1 MSPARHDP
9 AQTQLPLDDEAIA
22 AMAPAHP
29 EVEDVASA
37 EAVASAV
44 QRELEALRIDN
55 KRLRKLLDLGASEA
69 RAAAPDQGQ
78 LALAA
83 PGPVTAAS
91 PEAEKIAFYMDL
103 FRTRTDVF
111 ALRWENAAEGK
122 AGWVPAVPGGWR
134 KWMDRDNTNY
144 TRLTP
149 AEVEAHLR
157 GRQHIGLYPLTE
169 ADSCAFVAA
178 DFDGAAAMLDA
189 LAYLKAAR
197 FRGIPAA
204 LEVSQSGRGA
214 HVWIFFT
221 HFVPA
226 EAARALATSLLHEAM
241 GIRGSM
247 SLRSYDRLFPSQDRH
262 TGKGMGN
269 LIAAPLSGRR
279 RMHGTTLFLDPA
291 TLEPFGD
298 QWAYLS
304 GLGRVSPGELKKLL
318 RSLPPPATGRKT
330 RLEVPASSKISPR
343 PAPIVQA
350 VIGARITLRS
360 TDLGPA
366 MVTALK
372 HAAALPN
379 PDFYERQR
387 QRRSTWGIPRFLAS
401 YDESLEGDLILP
413 RGLLPMLEKLVET
426 AGSRLALT
434 DERVGGQPQDFAFTA
449 TLHPEQERAFKALA
463 NRTHGVLVAAPG
475 SGKTVMACALIAA
488 KSVSTLVLVDR
499 KTLADQWRGE
509 ILRFLGEKSGQIG
522 GGKSKTTG
530 RIDVAL
536 LPTLARRKNVAELA
550 AGYGFVVVD
559 ECHHVPAAAF
569 SQVMNQI
576 PARCWLGLTATP
588 YRRDGLEELIFH
600 QLGSFTH
607 EFTAPRHGEL
617 PQSAAEYPA
626 PALQLRLHET
636 AFEYDGDIDPSS
648 PGGIT
653 QIHKILIEDPAR
665 VAQVAG
671 DIIEAHAQGRQV
683 LVLSTWKRH
692 LQLISESLR
701 AAGLDPVEL
710 TGSLKAGARRA
721 AMERINSAPADE
733 PLLVLGTGS
742 LIGEG
747 FDCPRLDTLFLAAP
761 ISFRGRLL
769 QYAGRVTRPYPGKA
783 DAVVHDYVDVRTP
796 VIARAYDKRSAGYR
810 ELGFEPVTAATPRP
824 AP

>member
-1 MSPARHDP
+1 MSPTRHDP
-9 AQTQLPLDDEAIA
+9 DQPQLPLDEASVQLPA
-22 AMAPAHP
+22 PADTRAPAHAP
-29 EVEDVASA
+29 ANA
-37 EAVASAV
+37 GAV

-55 KRLRKLLDLGASEA
+55 ARLRRLLSLGTAEA
-69 RAAAPDQGQ
+69 RAAAPSQAE
-78 LALAA
+78 LALR
-83 PGPVTAAS
+83 PSGPVTASS
-91 PEAEKIAFYMDL
+91 PEAEKIRLYMEL
-103 FRTRTDVF
+103 FRARTDVF

-134 KWMDRDNTNY
+134 KWMDRENTNY

-149 AEVEAHLR
+149 AEVEGHLR
-157 GRQHIGLYPLTE
+157 GTQHIGLYPLT
-169 ADSCAFVAA
+169 ARDTCCFVAA
-178 DFDGAAAMLDA
+178 DFDGDAAMLDA

-197 FRGIPAA
+197 YRGIPAA

-214 HVWIFFT
+214 HVWIFFAQE
-221 HFVPA
+221 VPA
-226 EAARALATSLLHEAM
+226 ESARSLASSLLHEAM

-279 RMHGTTLFLDPA
+279 RKHGTTLFLDTS
-291 TLEPFGD
+291 TLEPYED

-304 GLGRVSPGELKKLL
+304 GLGRVSPGELKSLL
-318 RSLPPPATGRKT
+318 RLLPAPVTGRKT

-343 PAPIVQA
+343 PAPIVNA
-350 VIGARITLRS
+350 SIAARITLRA

-387 QRRSTWGIPRFLAS
+387 QRRSTWGIPRFLTS
-401 YDESLEGDLILP
+401 YDETLTGDLILP
-413 RGLLPMLEKLVET
+413 RGLLPRLEELVQT
-426 AGSRLALT
+426 AGSKLRLT
-434 DERVGGQPQDFAFTA
+434 DNRVVGEAADFAFTA
-449 TLHPEQERAFKALA
+449 TLHPEQQRAFNALA
-463 NRTHGVLVAAPG
+463 ARTHAVLVAAPG

-499 KTLADQWRGE
+499 KALADQWRGE
-509 ILRFLGEKSGQIG
+509 ILTFLGEKSGQIG

-536 LPTLARRKNVAELA
+536 LPTLARRKNVAELT

-569 SQVMNQI
+569 SQVMNQV
-576 PARCWLGLTATP
+576 PARSWLGLTATP

-600 QLGSFTH
+600 QLGTFTH
-607 EFTAPRHGEL
+607 EFATARHGEL
-617 PQSAAEYPA
+617 PQSAAEFPA
-626 PALQLRLHET
+626 PALQLRLHDT
-636 AFEYDGDIDPSS
+636 AFDYDGDIDPSE

-653 QIHKILIEDPAR
+653 RIYKILIEDR
-665 VAQVAG
+665 NRLAQVAG
-671 DIIEAHAQGRQV
+671 DVIEAHGQGRQI

-692 LQLISESLR
+692 LQLIAEELR
-701 AAGLDPVEL
+701 GAGLDPIEL
-710 TGSLKAGARRA
+710 TGSLKTSERRA
-721 AMERINSAPADE
+721 AMERINSTPEDE
-733 PLLVLGTGS
+733 ALLVLGTGS

-761 ISFRGRLL
+761 VSFKGRLV
-769 QYAGRVTRPYPGKA
+769 QYAGRVTRPHPGKA
-783 DAVVHDYVDVRTP
+783 TAVVHDYVDVLTP
-796 VIARAYDKRSAGYR
+796 VIARAYDKRAGGYR
-810 ELGFEPVTAATPRP
+810 DLGFSP
-824 AP
+824 APGSDTGVQ

>member
-1 MSPARHDP
+1 
-9 AQTQLPLDDEAIA
+9 LPLDEVSVQ
-22 AMAPAHP
+22 APADTHAH
-29 EVEDVASA
+29 ASDNA
-37 EAVASAV
+37 NAGAI
-44 QRELEALRIDN
+44 QRELEQLRIDN
-55 KRLRKLLDLGASEA
+55 ARLRKLLALGVSEA
-69 RAAAPDQGQ
+69 RAAAPAQAQ
-78 LALAA
+78 LALR
-83 PGPVTAAS
+83 PSGPVTAGS
-91 PEAEKIAFYMDL
+91 PEAEKIRLYMDL

-122 AGWVPAVPGGWR
+122 AGWVPAVRGGWR
-134 KWMDRDNTNY
+134 KWMDRESADY
-144 TRLTP
+144 LELSP
-149 AEVEAHLR
+149 AQVEGHLR
-157 GRQHIGLYPLTE
+157 GRQHIGLYALT
-169 ADSCAFVAA
+169 ARDTCYFVAA
-178 DFDGAAAMLDA
+178 DFDGNAAMLDA

-197 FRGIPAA
+197 YRGIPAA

-214 HVWIFFT
+214 HVWIFFAQE
-221 HFVPA
+221 VPA
-226 EAARALATSLLHEAM
+226 ESARSLASSLLHEAM

-279 RMHGTTLFLDPA
+279 RKHGTTLFLDTA
-291 TLEPFGD
+291 TLEPYDD

-304 GLGRVSPGELKKLL
+304 SLGRVSPGELKSLL
-318 RSLPPPATGRKT
+318 RLLPAPVTGRKT

-343 PAPIVQA
+343 PAPIVNA
-350 VIGARITLRS
+350 AIAARITLRA

-387 QRRSTWGIPRFLAS
+387 QRRSTWGIPRFLTS
-401 YDESLEGDLILP
+401 YDETLEGDLVLP

-426 AGSRLALT
+426 AGSRLLLT
-434 DERVGGQPQDFAFTA
+434 DNRVAGERHDFAFTA
-449 TLHPEQERAFKALA
+449 TLHPEQQRAFNTLKA
-463 NRTHGVLVAAPG
+463 RTHAVLVAAPG

-499 KTLADQWRGE
+499 KALADQWRRE
-509 ILRFLGEKSGQIG
+509 ILTFLGEKSGQIG

-536 LPTLARRKNVAELA
+536 LPTLARRKNVAELT

-576 PARCWLGLTATP
+576 PARSWLGLTATP

-600 QLGSFTH
+600 QLGTFTH
-607 EFTAPRHGEL
+607 QFATPRHGEL
-617 PQSAAEYPA
+617 PRGAAEYPA
-626 PALQLRLHET
+626 PALQLRLHDT
-636 AFEYDGDIDPSS
+636 GFDFAGDIDPSG
-648 PGGIT
+648 PGGIA
-653 QIHKILIEDPAR
+653 QIYKVLIEDGAR
-665 VAQVAG
+665 LAQVVG
-671 DIIEAHAQGRQV
+671 DVAEAHAQGRQI

-692 LQLISESLR
+692 LQLIAEALR
-701 AAGLDPVEL
+701 EAGLDPIEL
-710 TGSLKAGARRA
+710 TGSLKTSERRA
-721 AMERINSAPADE
+721 AMERINSTPEDE
-733 PLLVLGTGS
+733 ALLVLGTGS

-761 ISFRGRLL
+761 VSFKGRLV
-769 QYAGRVTRPYPGKA
+769 QYAGRVTRPYPGK
-783 DAVVHDYVDVRTP
+783 DTAVVHDYIDVLTP
-796 VIARAYDKRSAGYR
+796 VIARAYDNRSPGYR
-810 ELGFEPVTAATPRP
+810 DLGF
-824 AP
+824 APGTEVRIK